1 MMGVGVGSDGLDD
14 GANEL
19 LVAWVVHVVVMSEVT
34 GFFFFGS
41 RVVLRMHDNGVTR
54 GAAEISLVMAF
65 GVGEIELGRSGAYRA
80 IHRWS
85 IGKEWE
91 NCCVI
96 YVSLKMPNEVTIRV
110 SPEVAATPELLR
122 KEVERVLGG
131 RGMHQP
137 EEIIGVHVRRRSID
151 ARGRTPVV
159 QLQVQVFGEGEQAEW
174 EQVQRA
180 VYESEAV
187 FLPEYPDVREAQ
199 EVHIVGAGPAGLFAA
214 LRLLEQGVKP
224 VVWERGKN
232 VRERIADLKG
242 INVDHVVN
250 PDSNYC
256 FGEGGAG
263 TYSDGKLYTR
273 AKKRGNVRRILE
285 LLVGFGAVPEILV
298 EAHPHIGTNK
308 LPKII
313 AAMRECILEH
323 GGEINFGHRVV
334 DVVLEGDGDS
344 RRIAGLEVMKID
356 DAPVRNI
363 PAKHVILATGHSA
376 RDIFELLV
384 RREIAVE
391 AKPLAIGVRV
401 EHPQALIDSIQYSCE
416 SRGEYLP
423 AAPYSVVHQ
432 VEGRGVYSFCM
443 CPGGVVA
450 PCATKPGEIVTNGWS
465 SSRRARSTANS
476 GIVVELELADFEAYQ
491 AEHGPLAAM
500 AFQADIER
508 KAWEAGGRTQTAPAQ
523 RLVDFVEGRVSKDL
537 PKTSYSPG
545 LRSVDLAEVL
555 PGFIVERLREGFVA
569 FDKKMKGFL
578 TNEAVVHAPETRTS
592 SPVRI
597 PRDEERLVHPQ
608 VSGLYPCGE
617 GAGYAGGIISAA
629 MDGERVAEA
638 VVRSVRGE

>member
-1 MMGVGVGSDGLDD
+1 MGAREGCA
-14 GANEL
+14 GAGEGFERHQRESCGESGFEL
-19 LVAWVVHVVVMSEVT
+19 LLW
-34 GFFFFGS
+34 
-41 RVVLRMHDNGVTR
+41 
-54 GAAEISLVMAF
+54 
-65 GVGEIELGRSGAYRA
+65 
-80 IHRWS
+80 
-85 IGKEWE
+85 
-91 NCCVI
+91 
-96 YVSLKMPNEVTIRV
+96 
-110 SPEVAATPELLR
+110 
-122 KEVERVLGG
+122 
-131 RGMHQP
+131 
-137 EEIIGVHVRRRSID
+137 
-151 ARGRTPVV
+151 RGRRGHLFGRKVV
-159 QLQVQVFGEGEQAEW
+159 
-174 EQVQRA
+174 
-180 VYESEAV
+180 Y
-187 FLPEYPDVREAQ
+187 
-199 EVHIVGAGPAGLFAA
+199 AG
-214 LRLLEQGVKP
+214 
-224 VVWERGKN
+224 
-232 VRERIADLKG
+232 
-242 INVDHVVN
+242 
-250 PDSNYC
+250 
-256 FGEGGAG
+256 
-263 TYSDGKLYTR
+263 
-273 AKKRGNVRRILE
+273 KKRGDVRRILE

-313 AAMRECILEH
+313 AAMRECILAH
-323 GGEINFGHRVV
+323 GGQVHFGHRVV
-334 DVVLEGDGDS
+334 DVVLEETGDGDS
-344 RRIAGLEVMKID
+344 RCIAGLHVVEVNGNDGVSK
-356 DAPVRNI
+356 AAVSEVATRNI

-384 RREIAVE
+384 RREITLE

-476 GIVVELELADFEAYQ
+476 GIVVELELADFKGYE
-491 AEHGPLAAM
+491 EEFGPLAAM
-500 AFQADIER
+500 AFQAEIER

-545 LRSVDLAEVL
+545 LRSVNLAAEVL
-555 PGFIVERLREGFVA
+555 PEFIVERLREGFKA
-569 FDKKMKGFL
+569 FDRKMKGYL

-597 PRDEERLVHPQ
+597 PRDSERLVHPE

-638 VVRSVRGE
+638 VVRSVLGK